1 MVGRFSS
8 SGLIHL
14 PTFDLRK
21 PLEQKKLRKLNH
33 KNMNEKTKFEEMF
46 ARLPSSIKETDV
58 LRLPTKKVLA
68 ALLELLLHSEARDSR
83 VIYCQNN
90 RLRKLSGIGSQ
101 ELLPSI
107 QQLID
112 YDLIKRKVGSKDI
125 GKASEYTINFKRLK
139 EPIVERTFEDLFGEF
154 IDEGESLETPINTTI
169 TTTIPITTTIT
180 TPIPIPN
187 PTSTAIP
194 NTIPT
199 PIPNPIATTT
209 PTTTPIPTSK
219 DENSREKKDSVGD
232 LKGSQLEVKDKNP
245 SNWVDSLFL
254 DPNDYEEDTEFLMD
268 LNKRIVYNRWD
279 NEDKETAV
287 TESHF

>member
-1 MVGRFSS
+1 
-8 SGLIHL
+8 
-14 PTFDLRK
+14 
-21 PLEQKKLRKLNH
+21 
-33 KNMNEKTKFEEMF
+33 MNEKTKFEEMF

-112 YDLIKRKVGSKDI
+112 YDLIKRKVGSKDK

-169 TTTIPITTTIT
+169 TT
-180 TPIPIPN
+180 PIPN

-209 PTTTPIPTSK
+209 PTPTTTPIPTSK
-219 DENSREKKDSVGD
+219 DENSREQKDSVGD
-232 LKGSQLEVKDKNP
+232 LEGSQLEVKDKNP

-279 NEDKETAV
+279 NEDKETAI
-287 TESHF
+287 TESHL

>member
-1 MVGRFSS
+1 
-8 SGLIHL
+8 
-14 PTFDLRK
+14 
-21 PLEQKKLRKLNH
+21 
-33 KNMNEKTKFEEMF
+33 MNEKTKFEEMF

-68 ALLELLLHSEARDSR
+68 ALLELLLHSEARGSR
-83 VIYCQNN
+83 VIFCQNN

-112 YDLIKRKVGSKDI
+112 YDLIKRKVGEKNKDI

-209 PTTTPIPTSK
+209 PTATPTPIPTSK

-287 TESHF
+287 TESHL